1 MLNSAVRSFFG
12 RLPPRQFGASNLP
25 VAALAPDILPVRPV
39 GPVVTGAEKSRTD
52 WPAARLSLSNTL
64 WGNGY
69 IVPGGEFEIL
79 RLTRPLGASSAA
91 SLLIVGVGS
100 GGPAVAVTRNLGAR
114 VVGMESDP
122 VLLAAARGL
131 VVRSQLDRKVT
142 LQAWE
147 PNAPAFGVAGH
158 HHCVALEPFQDGQ
171 PEPIAVALAQALK
184 PGGQMVIAALAAAAP
199 LNPADRTVRRWA
211 ELEQRDPSSVLTS
224 VAVTRMLGRIG
235 LDVRIAEDISVRH
248 MEDALLG
255 WRMLLRDLPATRPTS
270 VQAAQL
276 AREAELWL
284 LRRRLVRDGR
294 LRMMH
299 WHAMSRPP
307 SVVPS
312 EWVN

>member
-1 MLNSAVRSFFG
+1 MMTTAMRSFFG
-12 RLPPRQFGASNLP
+12 RLPSPRPEVIRRPAFIPAAVGPPADNTTDCGAKNP
-25 VAALAPDILPVRPV
+25 AAWPAGRVALA
-39 GPVVTGAEKSRTD
+39 
-52 WPAARLSLSNTL
+52 NTL
-64 WGNGY
+64 WGPGF
-69 IVPGGEFEIL
+69 IVPGGESEIL
-79 RLTRPLGASSAA
+79 RLVRPLRASSNA
-91 SLLIVGVGS
+91 SLLIVGVGG
-100 GGPAVAVTRNLGAR
+100 GGPAVAVTRNLGAS

-122 VLLAAARGL
+122 GLLAAARGL
-131 VVRSQLDRKVT
+131 IGRSQLGRKVT
-142 LQAWE
+142 LKAWE

-158 HHCVALEPFQDGQ
+158 HHCLALEPFQYGQ

-211 ELEQRDPSSVLTS
+211 DLEQRDPSSVLTS

-299 WHAMSRPP
+299 WQAMSRPP